1 VIECEP
7 TVSVLVVNIAWP
19 ELFSVPLPRVV
30 GPSSKVTVPL
40 GVTPMEP
47 FAVTVAVKVTDC
59 PDTEGLAEELT
70 NVVVR
75 ARALFTVW
83 VSGLE
88 VLPLKVAS
96 PP

>member
-7 TVSVLVVNIAWP
+7 TVSVLVTNVAWP
-19 ELFSVPLPRVV
+19 ELSRVPVPRVLE
-30 GPSSKVTVPL
+30 PSLKVTVPVAVPAPGL
-40 GVTPMEP
+40 
-47 FAVTVAVKVTDC
+47 FAVTVAVKVTAC

-70 NVVVR
+70 NVVVP
-75 ARALFTVW
+75 AFLTVW

>member
-1 VIECEP
+1 MIECEP

-75 ARALFTVW
+75 ARAFFTVS

-88 VLPLKVAS
+88 VLPLKFAL

>member
-1 VIECEP
+1 MIECES

-19 ELFSVPLPRVV
+19 ELSRVPVPRVL

-40 GVTPMEP
+40 GVTPTGP
-47 FAVTVAVKVTDC
+47 FAVTVAVKVTGC
-59 PDTEGLAEELT
+59 PNTEGLAEELT

-75 ARALFTVW
+75 ARAFFTVW
-83 VSGLE
+83 MSGLE
-88 VLPLKVAS
+88 VLPLKFAS